1 MNGTS
6 LRQLS
11 LYLLLIVMLSKTLGH
26 KSAWAA
32 RNPKECIAFC
42 SPMSRAFIVRKSI
55 LSTTKI
61 RHPEVRERASVF
73 FSLRVGPK
81 DLVLGYAGLDRFHS
95 CWTRTGWSR
104 HLCVKDV
111 MRLNTFMPAAIA
123 VEEMFPYSFTAIPK
137 VF

>member
-1 MNGTS
+1 MGRACS
-6 LRQLS
+6 RGPQ
-11 LYLLLIVMLSKTLGH
+11 H
-26 KSAWAA
+26 A
-32 RNPKECIAFC
+32 RF
-42 SPMSRAFIVRKSI
+42 SRGGVG
-55 LSTTKI
+55 
-61 RHPEVRERASVF
+61 
-73 FSLRVGPK
+73 VGPK

-137 VF
+137 VFILRYRWLRSSPSTSAARVTLPWFSSSFFRM